1 MKELIPELHDVLKLT
16 TLDHDVYRWSEQDV
30 KTFKEFLPIN
40 SETWRGITQHHL
52 GFGIYPVEPDTFYLC
67 VADSLASSVT
77 RIGEGGSLEYR
88 LNKLWKGPEEEKDV
102 RLRETEDIIRLF
114 QFLQSDSTWEEF
126 LQKYERL
133 LRTRPEDFHQGVNIT
148 SLYTHCK
155 LTGQF
160 YRILKNPSLFPL
172 SPADIQGKTQDEVK
186 NLYRSKYYER
196 WHLIVSKCKFHFL
209 QKPYRVRDLNIFGAL
224 RDLMGEIS
232 TSYPDNV
239 LLGTSNE
246 LLIIL
251 SDEAQL
257 SNIAAISH
265 QKGFWVEV
273 IQSRGRLSELKPILS
288 KEKGEVR
295 NLYDLPSEISPPICE
310 ICQSAK
316 ATRYWPEDYILSR
329 MELCPSCRQL
339 LSRDPLAAVADLLCE
354 ADRVKLE
361 DVLKEPAREE
371 LCQRC
376 FALRA
381 EGTKLQ
387 KLERWS
393 NQEQNKVAWVKLN
406 LDFDQLEKALTSLSG
421 REISFSVVAEF
432 QEDYSHFLQR
442 FNSQIQY
449 GFGAG
454 NVENIMND
462 FFCISIG
469 SFRESFKVLRVYHE
483 LLQQFFPAFLNLE
496 NSPLKIAMLC
506 SNVKFPFFEVWR
518 ILEEAQGD
526 IFVSLQGMRTMRAP
540 IKALVLLVRAADKRY
555 RKSALHKLT
564 KIEETSKILAEL
576 TFQNRKDEEGRTY
589 SILDRSLRP
598 ELDFSSIF
606 TFARLIED

>member
-1 MKELIPELHDVLKLT
+1 MKELVPELHDVLKLT
-16 TLDHDVYRWSEQDV
+16 TLYHDVSQWSEQDHE
-30 KTFKEFLPIN
+30 TFKNYLPITTK
-40 SETWRGITQHHL
+40 TWTGITQHHL
-52 GFGIYPVEPDTFYLC
+52 NFGIYPVEMDTFYLC
-67 VADSLASSVT
+67 VADSLASHVA

-88 LNKLWKGPEEEKDV
+88 LNKLWKGPEEDV
-102 RLRETEDIIRLF
+102 RLGEAKDTIRLF
-114 QFLQSDSTWEEF
+114 KFLQSEPSWDEF
-126 LQKYERL
+126 LQKYEGL
-133 LRTRPEDFHQGVNIT
+133 LKSRPESFHQGVNIT

-160 YRILKNPSLFPL
+160 YRILKNSSTFSL
-172 SPADIQGKTQDEVK
+172 SPTDVEGKTQDEVK
-186 NLYRSKYYER
+186 ALYRSKYYER
-196 WHLIVSKCKFHFL
+196 WQLVVSRCKFHFF
-209 QKPYRVRDLNIFGAL
+209 QKPFRVRDLNIFSAL
-224 RDLMGEIS
+224 QELMEEIF

-246 LLIIL
+246 LLVIL
-251 SDEAQL
+251 PDEAQL
-257 SNIAAISH
+257 SNIAAMSH

-273 IQSRGRLSELKPILS
+273 IQAQGRLSELKPILS

-295 NLYDLPSEISPPICE
+295 NLYDLPSEISPPICD
-310 ICQSAK
+310 ICQSDK
-316 ATRYWPEDYILSR
+316 ATKYWPEDYILSR

-339 LSRDPLAAVADLLCE
+339 LSENPLTSVIDLICE
-354 ADRVKLE
+354 ADRAKLE

-393 NQEQNKVAWVKLN
+393 KEEQNKVAWVKLN

-421 REISFSVVAEF
+421 GEISFSVVAEF

-442 FNSQIQY
+442 FNSQIRY
-449 GFGAG
+449 GFGVG

-462 FFCISIG
+462 FFCINVG
-469 SFRESFKVLRVYHE
+469 SFKESFKVLKVYHE

-506 SNVKFPFFEVWR
+506 SNVKFPFFEIWR

-564 KIEETSKILAEL
+564 KIEETSKTLAEL
-576 TFQNRKDEEGRTY
+576 TFQNRKDEEGRAY

>member
-1 MKELIPELHDVLKLT
+1 M
-16 TLDHDVYRWSEQDV
+16 
-30 KTFKEFLPIN
+30 
-40 SETWRGITQHHL
+40 
-52 GFGIYPVEPDTFYLC
+52 
-67 VADSLASSVT
+67 
-77 RIGEGGSLEYR
+77 
-88 LNKLWKGPEEEKDV
+88 
-102 RLRETEDIIRLF
+102 
-114 QFLQSDSTWEEF
+114 
-126 LQKYERL
+126 
-133 LRTRPEDFHQGVNIT
+133 
-148 SLYTHCK
+148 
-155 LTGQF
+155 
-160 YRILKNPSLFPL
+160 
-172 SPADIQGKTQDEVK
+172 
-186 NLYRSKYYER
+186 
-196 WHLIVSKCKFHFL
+196 
-209 QKPYRVRDLNIFGAL
+209 
-224 RDLMGEIS
+224 
-232 TSYPDNV
+232 
-239 LLGTSNE
+239 
-246 LLIIL
+246 
-251 SDEAQL
+251 
-257 SNIAAISH
+257 
-265 QKGFWVEV
+265 
-273 IQSRGRLSELKPILS
+273 
-288 KEKGEVR
+288 EKGEVR
-295 NLYDLPSEISPPICE
+295 NLYDLPSEISPPICD
-310 ICQSAK
+310 ICQSDK
-316 ATRYWPEDYILSR
+316 ATKYWPEDYILSR

-339 LSRDPLAAVADLLCE
+339 LSENPLTSVIDLICE
-354 ADRVKLE
+354 ADRAKLE

-393 NQEQNKVAWVKLN
+393 KEEQNKVAWVKLN

-421 REISFSVVAEF
+421 GEISFSVVAEF

-442 FNSQIQY
+442 FNSQIRY
-449 GFGAG
+449 GFGVG

-462 FFCISIG
+462 FFCINVG
-469 SFRESFKVLRVYHE
+469 SFKESFKVLKVYHE

-506 SNVKFPFFEVWR
+506 SNVKFPFFEIWR

-564 KIEETSKILAEL
+564 KIEETSKTLAEL
-576 TFQNRKDEEGRTY
+576 TFQNRKDEEGRAY